1 MRLIVDRC
9 IFLRA
14 FIRRG
19 LFGRVRFQRNRFL
32 GNLRV
37 GTRLLTALVNSV
49 VNGGLPIL
57 VSVIA
62 GGRSF
67 APVRSPA
74 IDRRRPPPISSAPE
88 EAVSLPCSEGDTA
101 DVDGCSARPEPE
113 AFPSSKA
120 SAEGKGTDIAK
131 DVASTRGNTIFFFGK
146 HMGNSWEPG

>member
-32 GNLRV
+32 GNLRI

-57 VSVIA
+57 VSGIA
-62 GGRSF
+62 SRRSL
-67 APVRSPA
+67 APARNPA
-74 IDRRRPPPISSAPE
+74 IYRRRPPPAASSASE
-88 EAVSLPCSEGDTA
+88 EAAFSPCSEGDTA
-101 DVDGCSARPEPE
+101 DADGCLALPEPE
-113 AFPSSKA
+113 RSPSSKA
-120 SAEGKGTDIAK
+120 SAEGKGMDTAK
-131 DVASTRGNTIFFFGK
+131 DVASTRDNAVFFFEK
-146 HMGNSWEPG
+146 RMENS